1 MAADGSEDKSG
12 SGGKAAIARHVLA
25 IVAVLAACV
34 LLVGSQYRSDW
45 KVCETTQRSAK
56 SAREETVERKCSPA
70 SPALALAPLLVALLL
85 IWPDLSEVE
94 LFGIGRIRRR
104 LDRQAETQHEL
115 LEGQQAILQKVEA
128 VQVSTQV
135 ASMSQGVTV
144 QFGDQLNLAN
154 QLVDLGDRLA
164 QIEEAMKKSGGAGI
178 ELPSRGPGRA
188 PLMVDPISKID
199 PWLALAA
206 LLNSPGVLE
215 SVRNAV
221 SQGLPPAQAEGLT
234 ESEKATL
241 LNAAGQESFDLD
253 GFLAW
258 RAEYGAQL
266 KLLRK
271 AQHPSQKLNAEERK
285 EAERLAARLLVEL
298 ERRGVTE
305 PS

>member
-1 MAADGSEDKSG
+1 MAEDSSEEKKTAG
-12 SGGKAAIARHVLA
+12 RKATITRHVFA

-34 LLVGSQYRSDW
+34 LLIGSQYRSSW
-45 KVCETTQRSAK
+45 KVCETTGRSERGAPEK
-56 SAREETVERKCSPA
+56 TVERKCSPA
-70 SPALALAPLLVALLL
+70 SPVIALAPLLVSLLL

-104 LDRQAETQHEL
+104 LDRQAETQHDL

-154 QLVDLGDRLA
+154 QLVALGDRLA
-164 QIEEAMKKSGGAGI
+164 QIEEAMKKSGGAEI
-178 ELPSRGPGRA
+178 ELPSEAPARA
-188 PLMVDPISKID
+188 PLMVDPISKIK

-215 SVRNAV
+215 AVRDATSN
-221 SQGLPPAQAEGLT
+221 GLAPAQAENLT

-241 LNAAGQESFDLD
+241 RKALGERPFDLD
-253 GFLAW
+253 EFLAW
-258 RAEYGAQL
+258 RSGYAAQL
-266 KLLRK
+266 ELLRR
-271 AQHPSQKLNAEERK
+271 AQHPSQRLNAEEHA
-285 EAERLAARLLVEL
+285 EAERLAARLLTEL
-298 ERRGVTE
+298 ERRGITG